1 MSHRWLENTT
11 QELFAQQVEEH
22 PDKVAIVNEG
32 TEEHTFAD
40 VMEDANRVSGA
51 LQQLGVGEGDHV
63 AILMSTFPEFVHAMY
78 GTLQLG
84 SRFNPYNIMWGTS
97 ELGQVMERA
106 DPKVL
111 ITMDEFQGTD
121 YIRMIRTALPDLEV
135 NSDGSVESERVPS
148 LERLVSYSLNDETY
162 EEFVDYEEF
171 VEMGDDYDEDELAD
185 QRQQN
190 ENDDAQFILQTS
202 GTTGV
207 SKSALQHH
215 RSLLGNAHF
224 ASKEM
229 NYKKGETYINFAPFY
244 HNAGLVL
251 GVITNTAYVGNT
263 VYLQEFFKPAEALD
277 LIEEH
282 EIDAAFGFGTMY
294 AALKQVPNFE
304 EYDFPI
310 RKGVLGATPAQYD
323 MIVDM
328 SDADEDDTYFTH
340 TYAQTESGPIITLVQ
355 ADNRNHELRKYSK
368 GKPVAGIEM
377 TIKDPQ
383 TGEELGPGD
392 GGELCYRGWSLFDGY
407 YNQPER
413 TEEGYDEDGYW
424 HSGDYGWID
433 GAHVYF
439 KGRLDD
445 VVKSGG
451 ENVSTKEVETFLA
464 DQFDELAEAQVVGVD
479 DDYWGD
485 RVVAF
490 VEYAEGAD
498 KLTTEEWRERCKG
511 KIADYKIPKNFI
523 EIEADWPVTPTGK
536 IQKDELAGQAE
547 AILEDELRTE

>member
-1 MSHRWLENTT
+1 MSHRWLDSTT
-11 QELFAQQVEEH
+11 QELFEQQVEEH

-32 TEEHTFAD
+32 TEEQTFAD
-40 VMEDANRVSGA
+40 VMEAANRTSGA
-51 LQQLGVGEGDHV
+51 LQQTGVGEEDHV
-63 AILMSTFPEFVHAMY
+63 AILMSTFPEFVHTMY

-84 SRFNPYNIMWGTS
+84 GRFNPYNIMWGTS
-97 ELGQVMERA
+97 ELGKVMERA

-111 ITMDEFQGTD
+111 ITMDEFRGTD
-121 YIRMIRTALPDLEV
+121 YVDMIRTALPNLEV
-135 NSDGSVESERVPS
+135 NDDGSVESERVPT
-148 LERLVSYSLNDETY
+148 LDYLVNYSTTDETY
-162 EEFVDYEEF
+162 EEFI
-171 VEMGDDYDEDELAD
+171 DYDEFIAMGEDYDEEDLVKRR
-185 QRQQN
+185 QRN
-190 ENDDAQFILQTS
+190 ENHDAQFILQTS
-202 GTTGV
+202 GTTDV

-229 NYKKGETYINFAPFY
+229 NYKKGDNYINFAPFY

-251 GVITNTAYVGNT
+251 GIITNTAYIGNT
-263 VYLQEFFKPAEALD
+263 VYLQEFFKPADALE

-282 EIDAAFGFGTMY
+282 EIDTAFGFGTMY
-294 AALKQVPNFE
+294 AALNQVPDFE

-323 MIVDM
+323 MIVEM
-328 SDADEDDTYFTH
+328 SDAEKDDTYFTH

-355 ADNRNHELRKYSK
+355 ADNRNDELRKYSK

-377 TIKDPQ
+377 TVKSPE
-383 TGEELGPGD
+383 TSEELRPGE

-407 YNQPER
+407 YNQPVR
-413 TEEGYDEDGYW
+413 TEEGFDEDGYW

-451 ENVSTKEVETFLA
+451 ENVSTNEVETFLA
-464 DQFDELAEAQVVGVD
+464 DEFDELVEAQVVGVD

-490 VEYAEGAD
+490 VEYEEDAD
-498 KLTTEEWRERCKG
+498 MLTTDEWRERCKG
-511 KIADYKIPKNFI
+511 EIADYKIPKNFI
-523 EIEADWPVTPTGK
+523 EIEDDWPVTPTGK
-536 IQKDELAGQAE
+536 IQKGDLASQAE
-547 AILEDELRTE
+547 AILGDELRTA